1 MGTTTQPTAHTT
13 PTPRDTTVEQP
24 RNIEHAAL
32 WNRYAEG
39 DERARGELLDLHVGL
54 VHYVARQL
62 ANGLADEVEF
72 EDLLGAG
79 TLGLINAIQ
88 QFEPERGLRF
98 STYAATRIRGAI
110 LDDLRSQD
118 RVPRSVR
125 RKVREL
131 NEARRT
137 LAATLGRAPTMD
149 ETARQLGIDVPT
161 LWNWLDTLESTH
173 MTSLDAQAVRDDED
187 SGVSIIDRIAPATEP
202 EIEHQLNTEQEVV
215 LLRDAIGMLPD
226 RERQVL
232 SLLYFEELTLN
243 EASRIVGLT
252 DSRVSQ
258 IRDKALARLRVQLA
272 PMRRLVA

>member
-1 MGTTTQPTAHTT
+1 MGTTIQETAHT
-13 PTPRDTTVEQP
+13 PTPRASTVDQP
-24 RNIEHAAL
+24 RVIEHAAL

-39 DERARGELLDLHVGL
+39 DETARGELLELHVGL

-88 QFEPERGLRF
+88 HFEPERGLRF

-125 RKVREL
+125 RKAREL
-131 NEARRT
+131 NETRRS

-149 ETARQLGIDVPT
+149 ETARGLGIDLST
-161 LWNWLDTLESTH
+161 LWGWLDTLEGTH
-173 MTSLDAQAVRDDED
+173 MASLDAQAVRDDED

-202 EIEHQLNTEQEVV
+202 DIEHQLNGEQEVV

-272 PMRRLVA
+272 PMRRFVA

>member
-1 MGTTTQPTAHTT
+1 MGITTQPTAHQT
-13 PTPRDTTVEQP
+13 PTPRGTTDEP
-24 RNIEHAAL
+24 TRAIEHAAL

-39 DERARGELLDLHVGL
+39 DASARGELLELHVGL

-79 TLGLINAIQ
+79 TLGLINALQ
-88 QFEPERGLRF
+88 NFEPERGLRF

-118 RVPRSVR
+118 QVPRSVR
-125 RKVREL
+125 RKAREL
-131 NEARRT
+131 HEARRS
-137 LAATLGRAPTMD
+137 LSAQLGRVPTMD
-149 ETARQLGIDVPT
+149 ETARQLGIDVAT
-161 LWNWLDTLESTH
+161 LWGWLDTLEGTH
-173 MTSLDAQAVRDDED
+173 VTSLDAQAVRDDED
-187 SGVSIIDRIAPATEP
+187 SGVAIIDRIAPATEP
-202 EIEHQLNTEQEVV
+202 DIEHQLNGEQEVV
-215 LLRDAIGMLPD
+215 LLRDAIGVLPD

-232 SLLYFEELTLN
+232 SLLYFEELTLH

-258 IRDKALARLRVQLA
+258 IRDKALAKLRVQLA
-272 PMRRLVA
+272 PMRRFVA